1 MDTRAAQLAP
11 HGLSEELYGSVA
23 DWATYPGYT
32 EGERIA
38 IEYAERFAVDHT
50 SLDDAFF
57 ARMRRLYS
65 DEQIMDIA
73 ICVGTWLM
81 MGRIVMVM
89 DAGVACALRLP
100 LEEPRSE
107 T

>member
-1 MDTRAAQLAP
+1 MAP
-11 HGLSEELYGSVA
+11 HRLSEELYGNVA
-23 DWATYPGYT
+23 SWRSYPGYT
-32 EGERIA
+32 DAERIA
-38 IEYAERFAVDHT
+38 IEYAEKFAIEHT

-57 ARMRRLYS
+57 TRMRRFYS
-65 DEQIMDIA
+65 DEQIMEIA

-89 DAGVACALRLP
+89 DAGVSCALRLP
-100 LEEPRSE
+100 LEEPASG